1 MDSVETKLDQ
11 LGRRVNIS
19 GALNAALSA
28 LKPLSF
34 DADDKFQIMAGVG
47 HFKGSTGAALGVG
60 YYPNEDILVHG
71 GMALGQSEKMYNA
84 GISLKVGSRSKSD
97 AYQSTLYNQ
106 DTDTFN
112 VNVDMLSEKE
122 QKSLKHTHYGPISIV
137 PVMKTEIKALVQEN
151 GTLKGQLQAL
161 AEQVKEQ
168 TEQIQA
174 LQTITALLLNQK

>member
-1 MDSVETKLDQ
+1 
-11 LGRRVNIS
+11 
-19 GALNAALSA
+19 
-28 LKPLSF
+28 
-34 DADDKFQIMAGVG
+34 MAGVG

-112 VNVDMLSEKE
+112 VNVDTLSEKE
-122 QKSLKHTHYGPISIV
+122 QKELKHTHYGPISIV

-151 GTLKGQLQAL
+151 GALKGQVQAL
-161 AEQVKEQ
+161 VEQVKVQ
-168 TEQIQA
+168 NEQIQA
-174 LQTITALLLNQK
+174 LQQITAQLLNRK